1 MTAPMPAEPF
11 TLMKNKLPIL
21 MLVCLFVAANAAGA
35 DVPPTTP
42 SESAELQ
49 KALTGLLSDALNGK
63 GGWMTTLLILIGG
76 LRLLLK
82 PVMNVVGGVVC
93 ETKINGYRT
102 TWWFRFL
109 EYTLDLTASVKI
121 ARPAPDDASQS
132 VTAVDAK
139 STAGKEDPLK

>member
-1 MTAPMPAEPF
+1 MKHRLNHTLAVVAFFLVLTAGLYAAQDPAA
-11 TLMKNKLPIL
+11 T
-21 MLVCLFVAANAAGA
+21 AAG
-35 DVPPTTP
+35 PT
-42 SESAELQ
+42 ESVELQ
-49 KALTGLLSDALNGK
+49 KALTGLLQDALNGK
-63 GGWMTTLLILIGG
+63 GGWITTLLILIGG

-121 ARPAPDDASQS
+121 ARPSQS
-132 VTAVDAK
+132 APCAVCSREDCACAK
-139 STAGKEDPLK
+139 EGDSLK

>member
-1 MTAPMPAEPF
+1 MKHRLNHTLAVVAFFLVLTAGLYAAQDPAA
-11 TLMKNKLPIL
+11 T
-21 MLVCLFVAANAAGA
+21 AAG
-35 DVPPTTP
+35 PT
-42 SESAELQ
+42 ESVELQ
-49 KALTGLLSDALNGK
+49 KALTGLLQDALNGK
-63 GGWMTTLLILIGG
+63 GGWITTLLILIGG

-121 ARPAPDDASQS
+121 ARPSQAAPCAVCSREDCACAKEGAS
-132 VTAVDAK
+132 
-139 STAGKEDPLK
+139 LK

>member
-1 MTAPMPAEPF
+1 MKHRLNHTLAVVAFFLVLTAGLYAAQDPAA
-11 TLMKNKLPIL
+11 T
-21 MLVCLFVAANAAGA
+21 AAGL
-35 DVPPTTP
+35 T
-42 SESAELQ
+42 ESAELQ
-49 KALTGLLSDALNGK
+49 KALTGLLQDALNGK
-63 GGWMTTLLILIGG
+63 GGWITTLLILIGG

-121 ARPAPDDASQS
+121 ARPAQAAPCPTCSKDECAC
-132 VTAVDAK
+132 AK
-139 STAGKEDPLK
+139 EGAPLK

>member
-1 MTAPMPAEPF
+1 MKHRLNH
-11 TLMKNKLPIL
+11 TLA
-21 MLVCLFVAANAAGA
+21 VAAFFLVLTAGLYAAQDPAATAAG
-35 DVPPTTP
+35 PT
-42 SESAELQ
+42 ESVELQ
-49 KALTGLLSDALNGK
+49 KALTGLLQDALNGK
-63 GGWMTTLLILIGG
+63 GGWITTLLILIGG

-121 ARPAPDDASQS
+121 ARPAQAAPCATCSKDECAC
-132 VTAVDAK
+132 AK
-139 STAGKEDPLK
+139 EGAPLK

>member
-1 MTAPMPAEPF
+1 MKHRLNHTLAVVAFFLVLTAGLYAAQDPAA
-11 TLMKNKLPIL
+11 T
-21 MLVCLFVAANAAGA
+21 AAG
-35 DVPPTTP
+35 PT
-42 SESAELQ
+42 ESVELQ
-49 KALTGLLSDALNGK
+49 KALTGLLQDALNGK
-63 GGWMTTLLILIGG
+63 GGWITTLLILIGG

-121 ARPAPDDASQS
+121 ARPSQAALC
-132 VTAVDAK
+132 AVCSREDCACAK
-139 STAGKEDPLK
+139 EGESLK

>member
-1 MTAPMPAEPF
+1 
-11 TLMKNKLPIL
+11 MKNKVPLL

-35 DVPPTTP
+35 DAPPVSP

-63 GGWMTTLLILIGG
+63 GGWITTLLILIGG

-121 ARPAPDDASQS
+121 ARPSQAAPC
-132 VTAVDAK
+132 AVCSREDCACAK
-139 STAGKEDPLK
+139 EGDSLK

>member
-1 MTAPMPAEPF
+1 MKHRLNHTLAVVAFFLVLTAGLYAAQDPAA
-11 TLMKNKLPIL
+11 T
-21 MLVCLFVAANAAGA
+21 VAG
-35 DVPPTTP
+35 PT
-42 SESAELQ
+42 ESVELQ
-49 KALTGLLSDALNGK
+49 KALTGLLQDALNGK
-63 GGWMTTLLILIGG
+63 GGWITTLLILIGG

-121 ARPAPDDASQS
+121 ARPAQAAPCPTCSKDECAC
-132 VTAVDAK
+132 AK
-139 STAGKEDPLK
+139 EGAPIK

>member
-1 MTAPMPAEPF
+1 MKHRLNHTLAVVAFFLVLTAGLYAAQDPAA
-11 TLMKNKLPIL
+11 T
-21 MLVCLFVAANAAGA
+21 AAG
-35 DVPPTTP
+35 PT
-42 SESAELQ
+42 ESVELQ
-49 KALTGLLSDALNGK
+49 KALTGLLQDALNGK
-63 GGWMTTLLILIGG
+63 GGWTTTLLILIGG

-121 ARPAPDDASQS
+121 ARPAQAAPCATCSKDECAC
-132 VTAVDAK
+132 AK
-139 STAGKEDPLK
+139 EGDPLK

>member
-1 MTAPMPAEPF
+1 MKHRLNHTLAVVAFFLVLTAGLYAAQDPAA
-11 TLMKNKLPIL
+11 T
-21 MLVCLFVAANAAGA
+21 AAG
-35 DVPPTTP
+35 PT
-42 SESAELQ
+42 ESVELQ
-49 KALTGLLSDALNGK
+49 KALTGLLQDALNGK
-63 GGWMTTLLILIGG
+63 GGWITTLLILIGG

-121 ARPAPDDASQS
+121 ARPSQAAPC
-132 VTAVDAK
+132 AVCSREDCACAK
-139 STAGKEDPLK
+139 EGDSLK

>member
-1 MTAPMPAEPF
+1 
-11 TLMKNKLPIL
+11 MKNKLPIFL
-21 MLVCLFVAANAAGA
+21 FLCLFVAANANAGELPPALPGDTA
-35 DVPPTTP
+35 D
-42 SESAELQ
+42 LQ

-76 LRLLLK
+76 LRLFIK
-82 PVMNVVGGVVC
+82 PVMNIVGGVVC

-121 ARPAPDDASQS
+121 ARPAQAAPCTTCSKDECAC
-132 VTAVDAK
+132 AK
-139 STAGKEDPLK
+139 EGETLK

>member
-1 MTAPMPAEPF
+1 MKHRLNHTLAVVAFFLVLTAGLYAAQDPAA
-11 TLMKNKLPIL
+11 T
-21 MLVCLFVAANAAGA
+21 VAG
-35 DVPPTTP
+35 PT
-42 SESAELQ
+42 ESVELQ
-49 KALTGLLSDALNGK
+49 KALTGLLQDALNGK
-63 GGWMTTLLILIGG
+63 GGWITTLLILIGG

-121 ARPAPDDASQS
+121 ARPSQAAPC
-132 VTAVDAK
+132 AVCSREDCACAK
-139 STAGKEDPLK
+139 EGDSLK

>member
-1 MTAPMPAEPF
+1 MPADPF
-11 TLMKNKLPIL
+11 TLMKNKLPIM

-49 KALTGLLSDALNGK
+49 KALTGLLQDALNGK
-63 GGWMTTLLILIGG
+63 GGWITTLLILIGG

-82 PVMNVVGGVVC
+82 PVMNIVGGVVC

-121 ARPAPDDASQS
+121 ARPAQAAACPTCTKDDCAC
-132 VTAVDAK
+132 AK
-139 STAGKEDPLK
+139 EGDPLK

>member
-1 MTAPMPAEPF
+1 
-11 TLMKNKLPIL
+11 MKHRLNHALT
-21 MLVCLFVAANAAGA
+21 VAAFLAVLTIGLYAAQDPVGA
-35 DVPPTTP
+35 AVDP

-49 KALTGLLSDALNGK
+49 KVLAGLISDAVNGK
-63 GGWMTTLLILIGG
+63 GGWITTLLILVGG

-82 PVMNVVGGVVC
+82 PVMNVVGGIVC

-121 ARPAPDDASQS
+121 ARPAQAACPTCSKAEC
-132 VTAVDAK
+132 ACAK
-139 STAGKEDPLK
+139 EGEPPK

>member
-1 MTAPMPAEPF
+1 MKHRLNHALAVVAFFLVLTAGLYAAQDPAA
-11 TLMKNKLPIL
+11 T
-21 MLVCLFVAANAAGA
+21 AAG
-35 DVPPTTP
+35 PT
-42 SESAELQ
+42 ESVELQ
-49 KALTGLLSDALNGK
+49 KALTGLLQDALNGK
-63 GGWMTTLLILIGG
+63 GGWITTLLILIGG

-121 ARPAPDDASQS
+121 ARPSQAAPC
-132 VTAVDAK
+132 AVCSREDCACAK
-139 STAGKEDPLK
+139 EGDSLK

>member
-1 MTAPMPAEPF
+1 MKHRLNHTLAVVAFFLVLTAGLYAAQDPAA
-11 TLMKNKLPIL
+11 T
-21 MLVCLFVAANAAGA
+21 AAG
-35 DVPPTTP
+35 PT
-42 SESAELQ
+42 ESVELQ
-49 KALTGLLSDALNGK
+49 KALTGLLQDALNGT
-63 GGWMTTLLILIGG
+63 GGWITTLLILIGG

-121 ARPAPDDASQS
+121 ARPSQAAPC
-132 VTAVDAK
+132 AVCSREDCACAK
-139 STAGKEDPLK
+139 EGESLK

>member
-1 MTAPMPAEPF
+1 MKHRLNHTLAVVAFFLVLTAGLYAAQDPAA
-11 TLMKNKLPIL
+11 T
-21 MLVCLFVAANAAGA
+21 AAG
-35 DVPPTTP
+35 PT
-42 SESAELQ
+42 ESVELQ
-49 KALTGLLSDALNGK
+49 KALTGLLQDALNGK
-63 GGWMTTLLILIGG
+63 GGWITTLLILIGG

-121 ARPAPDDASQS
+121 ARPSQAAPC
-132 VTAVDAK
+132 AVCSREDCACAK
-139 STAGKEDPLK
+139 EGDPLK